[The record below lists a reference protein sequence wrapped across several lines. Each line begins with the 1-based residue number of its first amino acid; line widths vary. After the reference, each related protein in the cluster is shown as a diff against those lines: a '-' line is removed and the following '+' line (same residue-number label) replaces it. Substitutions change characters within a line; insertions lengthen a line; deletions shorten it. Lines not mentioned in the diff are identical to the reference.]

1 MQLDSDFEA
10 GLETALLD
18 DAERQLVGERDN
30 LVSQAVQ
37 RVQGRLERYAR
48 EADYD
53 VQPIV
58 DSFTGVD
65 VDRSNG
71 RLTIRWGWAHPAV
84 KYFEFGTSDHTIEG
98 DPVLSF
104 IWERSE
110 APDWVAEEFD
120 REGDGY
126 RVFLPEVEVT
136 GVQETRAIRDALAWL
151 RREIST

>member
-1 MQLDSDFEA
+1 MQLDSSFEA
-10 GLETALLD
+10 DLREAVLD

-30 LVSQAVQ
+30 LISQAVQ

-48 EADYD
+48 EEDYD
-53 VQPIV
+53 VGPII

-65 VDRSNG
+65 VDRSDG

-84 KYFEFGTSDHTIEG
+84 KYFEFGTSDHTIKG

-104 IWERSE
+104 VWERSE

-126 RVFLPEVEVT
+126 RVFLPEVEVS
-136 GVQETRAIRDALAWL
+136 GVEETRAIRDSINWL
-151 RREIST
+151 RRAVS